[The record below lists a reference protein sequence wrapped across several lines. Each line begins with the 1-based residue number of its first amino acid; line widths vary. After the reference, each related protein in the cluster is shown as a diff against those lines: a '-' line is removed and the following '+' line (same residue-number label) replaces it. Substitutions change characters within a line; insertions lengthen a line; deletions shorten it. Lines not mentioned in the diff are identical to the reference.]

1 MTFTAKHALVIV
13 VIVAVF
19 AFSFVVDD
27 LNEWLYRPATNAPLE
42 KSGAV
47 RSAEEQSPHNS
58 AVSAGA
64 ADAATADAAA
74 RSTNGAAR
82 HQASIANRDGDT
94 QPEPIS
100 RAELL
105 AEAPVRPPDRSPAI
119 VGRHDAASPVD
130 RVIDRG
136 VSIAIDRVA
145 EGDAAP
151 AQHRFAQLD
160 LKADDTREA
169 AARALPPA
177 QADKPALGALA
188 DVERHDAAGAADA
201 AEKPI
206 AVAVAKEPA
215 KPERPADA
223 ELHAQESAHAPA
235 QASLEQPTREPA
247 QEAVQAS
254 VPVQASARDSAAPAE
269 RQPDQVPV
277 AAPRRDAV
285 ADAGVQ
291 AEDAAD
297 ALRQVAALSHQHS
310 EPDRLQ
316 EALAPAQAPGHDP
329 AADVGAQIDGADD
342 APRQMA
348 ALSRQHSE
356 PDVLEDGTTHAPLRL
371 RDEALAD
378 TPDRD
383 SVADAPVD
391 GGGADT
397 DARSDELANPV
408 DHRLGRPVPLPV
420 RRSILTDS
428 VEVPT
433 VRASARSR
441 RHERASRL
449 SARRKAHDLE
459 PNLEPTQ
466 TMPEEAEGDAAPP
479 SRRMRNP
486 RAIDPNV
493 GRRHDAFNELSDPR
507 CAFSVRRRGRS
518 VIYTARCPSEPRR
531 SVGQSADDHDARLVA
546 RGRTGNVA
554 ASVGV
559 GAGAT
564 GSVGADAD
572 AAADADVRSDTKR
585 ATGDASAL
593 PTVTDD
599 GDAVAGGSAAK

>member
-13 VIVAVF
+13 AIVAVF

-27 LNEWLYRPATNAPLE
+27 LNEWLYRPATNAPLD

-47 RSAEEQSPHNS
+47 RTAEEQSPHNS
-58 AVSAGA
+58 PASAGA

-82 HQASIANRDGDT
+82 QQASIANRDGDT
-94 QPEPIS
+94 KPEPIS

-105 AEAPVRPPDRSPAI
+105 AEVPARPLDRSPAI
-119 VGRHDAASPVD
+119 VVRHDAAAPVD
-130 RVIDRG
+130 RS

-151 AQHRFAQLD
+151 AQRRIAQLD
-160 LKADDTREA
+160 LKADDTHEA
-169 AARALPPA
+169 AARAFSPT

-188 DVERHDAAGAADA
+188 DVERHDAAGAADT

-206 AVAVAKEPA
+206 AVAVAQEPA

-223 ELHAQESAHAPA
+223 ELHAEESAHAPA
-235 QASLEQPTREPA
+235 QASLEQSARESA
-247 QEAVQAS
+247 RESVQES
-254 VPVQASARDSAAPAE
+254 VPAQASAGDSAAPVE
-269 RQPDQVPV
+269 QQPDQVPV
-277 AAPRRDAV
+277 APLRRDAV
-285 ADAGVQ
+285 ADVGVQ
-291 AEDAAD
+291 ADDAAD
-297 ALRQVAALSHQHS
+297 APRQVAALSHQHS
-310 EPDRLQ
+310 EPDRLDD
-316 EALAPAQAPGHDP
+316 ATAHAPAQAPGP
-329 AADVGAQIDGADD
+329 AADVGAQIDGAGDVL
-342 APRQMA
+342 RQIA
-348 ALSRQHSE
+348 ALSRRQSE
-356 PDVLEDGTTHAPLRL
+356 QDSLEDGAIHLPSRPDDDAPAEAPA
-371 RDEALAD
+371 RDD
-378 TPDRD
+378 
-383 SVADAPVD
+383 VASIDAPVD
-391 GGGADT
+391 GGGADS

-428 VEVPT
+428 MEEPT

-449 SARRKAHDLE
+449 SARRKPHDLE

-466 TMPEEAEGDAAPP
+466 TMPEEVEGDAAPP

-486 RAIDPNV
+486 RAIAPDAA
-493 GRRHDAFNELSDPR
+493 RQHDVFNELSDPR

-546 RGRTGNVA
+546 RGRPGNVG

-572 AAADADVRSDTKR
+572 AGADADVRSDTKR
-585 ATGDASAL
+585 AAGDASAL

-599 GDAVAGGSAAK
+599 GDAVAGSGAAK

>member
-254 VPVQASARDSAAPAE
+254 VPVQASARDSAAPVE
-269 RQPDQVPV
+269 RQPDQGPV
-277 AAPRRDAV
+277 AAPQRDAV
-285 ADAGVQ
+285 AD
-291 AEDAAD
+291 
-297 ALRQVAALSHQHS
+297 
-310 EPDRLQ
+310 
-316 EALAPAQAPGHDP
+316 
-329 AADVGAQIDGADD
+329 VGAQADD
-342 APRQMA
+342 A
-348 ALSRQHSE
+348 
-356 PDVLEDGTTHAPLRL
+356 
-371 RDEALAD
+371 
-378 TPDRD
+378 
-383 SVADAPVD
+383 ADAPVD

-572 AAADADVRSDTKR
+572 AGADADVRSDTKR